1 MNRNNFSHEIV
12 EPIDNLDVNFKLF
25 DDSGSYVANHWH
37 NSLEIIY
44 ITSGDLQINMEGY
57 TYNLKAN
64 ECMFINSGIIHSTR
78 CTYQNT
84 SILLQVPLSF
94 LNKYIPDFKIAILTL
109 RLMPMTITIK
119 KFK

>member
-1 MNRNNFSHEIV
+1 
-12 EPIDNLDVNFKLF
+12 
-25 DDSGSYVANHWH
+25 
-37 NSLEIIY
+37 
-44 ITSGDLQINMEGY
+44 MEGY

>member
-1 MNRNNFSHEIV
+1 MNRNNFSHEII

-64 ECMFINSGIIHSTR
+64 ECMF
-78 CTYQNT
+78 
-84 SILLQVPLSF
+84 
-94 LNKYIPDFKIAILTL
+94 
-109 RLMPMTITIK
+109 
-119 KFK
+119 